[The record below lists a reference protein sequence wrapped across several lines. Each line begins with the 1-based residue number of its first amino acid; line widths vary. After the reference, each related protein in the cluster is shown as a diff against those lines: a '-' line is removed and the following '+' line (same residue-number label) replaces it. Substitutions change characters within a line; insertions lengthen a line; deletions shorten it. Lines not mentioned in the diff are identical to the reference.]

1 MTDTSN
7 ELAFAAAV
15 AESVAAAAAV
25 LRDDLCAYWRAVV
38 ADERRSND
46 AAVEAVG
53 KFVDAL
59 ATLSRSFSDCCRPM
73 MFAAV
78 AAAAAAVKFRLVSCN
93 LRRCSYRTVVVES
106 CNLYAVVVVVAV
118 VAAAGVE

>member
-59 ATLSRSFSDCCRPM
+59 VTLSRSFSDCCRPM

-78 AAAAAAVKFRLVSCN
+78 AAAVKFRLVSCN

-118 VAAAGVE
+118 VAAAVVE